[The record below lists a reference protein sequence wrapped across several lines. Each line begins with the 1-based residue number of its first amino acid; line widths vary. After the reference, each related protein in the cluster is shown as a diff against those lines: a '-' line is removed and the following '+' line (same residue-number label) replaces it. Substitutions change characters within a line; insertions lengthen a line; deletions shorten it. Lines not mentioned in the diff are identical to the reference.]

1 MLNYIS
7 QMFIYIILLVI
18 VLIYFIYVTTY
29 QPDRITK
36 IKWDETLNETYFTY
50 SKDEYDRKYSE
61 VKKKEKM
68 EISPF
73 SYGYMSQYM

>member
-1 MLNYIS
+1 
-7 QMFIYIILLVI
+7 MFIYLILLVI
-18 VLIYFIYVTTY
+18 ILIYFVYMKTN
-29 QPDRITK
+29 QPIRTTK
-36 IKWDETLNETYFTY
+36 ITLDESLNETYYTY

-68 EISPF
+68 EVSPF

>member
-1 MLNYIS
+1 
-7 QMFIYIILLVI
+7 MFIYVILLVI
-18 VLIYFIYVTTY
+18 ILIYLIYIKTSQT
-29 QPDRITK
+29 DRITK
-36 IKWDETLNETYFTY
+36 IKWDESLNETYFTY

-61 VKKKEKM
+61 AKRKEKM